1 MNDFDA
7 WDARTRDLL
16 EQAYVEAGDG
26 PRGSGSGQA
35 SLGDWRAKR
44 QQLAVPMDRDGTWL
58 DVGCANGFLMATLP
72 SWCAERDVTI
82 EPYGPELLPKVADL
96 ARALHPTLAE
106 RIWTGSVM
114 QWSPPQLFT
123 YVTTLED
130 QVPPDRLGDLVGR
143 LLDTFVEA
151 GGRLIVSAY
160 TNADNVPRDLFGRS
174 VEAVALAHPSGC
186 SRTTR
191 CMSSV
196 SITLAYVPATSLVPP
211 SRARLV

>member
-1 MNDFDA
+1 VNDFDA

-96 ARALHPTLAE
+96 ARALHPTLNHLEGKNAFDSE
-106 RIWTGSVM
+106 IENEGFVGSPALDVDRVIEEDDTVVAIGTGSGTQTNGDVFEFAFCTV
-114 QWSPPQLFT
+114 FT
-123 YVTTLED
+123 FAADLIRRVESFI
-130 QVPPDRLGDLVGR
+130 VPLQ
-143 LLDTFVEA
+143 
-151 GGRLIVSAY
+151 SA
-160 TNADNVPRDLFGRS
+160 A
-174 VEAVALAHPSGC
+174 E
-186 SRTTR
+186 
-191 CMSSV
+191 
-196 SITLAYVPATSLVPP
+196 
-211 SRARLV
+211 